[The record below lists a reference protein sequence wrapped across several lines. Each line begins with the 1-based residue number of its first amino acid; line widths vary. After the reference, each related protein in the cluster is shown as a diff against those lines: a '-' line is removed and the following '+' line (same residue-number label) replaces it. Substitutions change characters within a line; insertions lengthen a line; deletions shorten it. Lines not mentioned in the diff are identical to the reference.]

1 MDAVDLEQ
9 VRGQTGSAVLDLAD
23 GKVVKSSGDLD
34 VAHEGTANTLMRLY
48 RIMEDATK
56 CVEDEVE
63 GLKRITVSFADSN
76 YVLTAS
82 DKHVY
87 IVRVNSG

>member
-1 MDAVDLEQ
+1 
-9 VRGQTGSAVLDLAD
+9 
-23 GKVVKSSGDLD
+23 
-34 VAHEGTANTLMRLY
+34 MRLY